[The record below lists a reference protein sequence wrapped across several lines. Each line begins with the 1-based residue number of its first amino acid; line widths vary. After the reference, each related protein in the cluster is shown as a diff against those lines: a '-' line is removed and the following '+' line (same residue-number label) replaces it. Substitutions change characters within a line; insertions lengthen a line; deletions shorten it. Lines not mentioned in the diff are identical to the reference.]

1 MRTRFPAIVLGVSLL
16 FGSVSTTLT
25 ASVAIAPS
33 ARAGAWAVTGIDVSK
48 YQQPPYGSA
57 PVSWT
62 SVANAGVAFAIIK
75 ATEGKKKVDPM
86 FATNASGAI
95 AAGITIGMY
104 HVATP
109 STSTDDAKLE
119 ADHFVSV
126 AQPIAGNLIP
136 ALDIEINRVPSVM
149 TPTEL
154 ESWART
160 WLKRVTNLLGV
171 RPMVYGSNYM
181 FATLLGN
188 TTWFA
193 DHGYPL
199 WFARWGALPSPL
211 PANDWQGQSWTFWQW
226 TSTGTISGIK
236 GDVDR
241 DRFVGTDLATATIAS
256 VTAQPGGGGSIADA
270 SGRLACAA
278 STTCSALYSPND
290 PVELTASP
298 DPGYTFLAWGGAC
311 AGSVTITCSLTALGE
326 QTVTATFSYQLRV
339 HVGGT
344 GVGAVTSTPA
354 GISCP
359 GTCGAT
365 FAPGASVTLA
375 ATPDPWSDLAWSGDC
390 TGSDPNGCTATMDQP
405 REVTATFDD
414 LGPATATIKPP
425 GARNGPVR
433 VRFDE
438 AVHHVNGDN
447 VVLRLAGGKRLD
459 ARLTCFD
466 VNGART
472 PCGTGAVR
480 TAELQPIA
488 VLKHGPSFIAIVN
501 PALVSPIVDR
511 AGNATPRVRVT
522 FTI

>member
-33 ARAGAWAVTGIDVSK
+33 ARAGAWIAGIDVSK
-48 YQQPPYGSA
+48 WQGTIVWPTVA
-57 PVSWT
+57 PNVD
-62 SVANAGVAFAIIK
+62 FAIIK
-75 ATEGKKKVDPM
+75 ATEGKKLVDPA
-86 FATNASGAI
+86 FIANASGAI
-95 AAGITIGMY
+95 AAGITVGMY

-119 ADHFVSV
+119 ANHFVSV
-126 AQPIAGNLIP
+126 AGPIAGNLIP
-136 ALDIEINRVPSVM
+136 ALDIEINRVPSGM
-149 TPTEL
+149 TPTRL
-154 ESWART
+154 EAWARA
-160 WLKRVTNLLGV
+160 WLNRVTNRLGV
-171 RPMVYGSNYM
+171 RPMVYGSQYM
-181 FATLLGN
+181 FTTLLGHS
-188 TTWFA
+188 TWFA
-193 DHGYPL
+193 DHGFPL
-199 WFARWGALPSPL
+199 WFAWPRTPLPPSM
-211 PANDWQGQSWTFWQW
+211 PANDWQGQGWTFWQYSW
-226 TSTGTISGIK
+226 TGSVAGITGA
-236 GDVDR
+236 VDR

-256 VTAQPGGGGSIADA
+256 VTAQPGAGGSIADG

-278 STTCSALYSPND
+278 SATCSALYSPND

-298 DPGYTFLAWGGAC
+298 DPGYSFVSWGGAC
-311 AGSVTITCSLTALGE
+311 AGAVTTTCSLTALGD
-326 QTVTATFSYQLRV
+326 QTVTATFSYRLRV

-344 GVGAVTSTPA
+344 GVGTVTSTPA
-354 GISCP
+354 GIACP
-359 GTCGAT
+359 GTCAAT
-365 FAPGASVTLA
+365 FAPGASVTLTA
-375 ATPDPWSDLAWSGDC
+375 APDAWSGLTWTGDC
-390 TGSDPNGCTATMDQP
+390 TGTDPNGCAVTMDQP

-459 ARLTCFD
+459 ARLSCFD

-480 TAELQPIA
+480 TAELQPSA
-488 VLKHGPSFIAIVN
+488 LLLRGRSYVAIVD
-501 PALVSPIVDR
+501 AAGVAPIRDR
-511 AGNATPRVRVT
+511 AGNATPRVRRI